1 MCVCKFIYV
10 HVNRREVKNV
20 MEWPHSI
27 HIVSLV
33 SSRAG
38 GIAAERGF
46 FGPGSGDILTTDVA
60 CNGSEFSIAY
70 CPNNTIVPPT
80 CNHDTDAAVLC
91 QPGIGKEISLLYFT
105 PLTWIIFVTI
115 VKAKNAVLMV
125 KYCNK
130 C

>member
-10 HVNRREVKNV
+10 YVNRREVKNV

-27 HIVSLV
+27 YIVSLA

-46 FGPGSGDILTTDVA
+46 SGPGSGDILATDVA

-91 QPGIGKEISLLYFT
+91 QPEIGKEISLYSSYAYN
-105 PLTWIIFVTI
+105 ISNRSQS
-115 VKAKNAVLMV
+115 KNG
-125 KYCNK
+125 
-130 C
+130 